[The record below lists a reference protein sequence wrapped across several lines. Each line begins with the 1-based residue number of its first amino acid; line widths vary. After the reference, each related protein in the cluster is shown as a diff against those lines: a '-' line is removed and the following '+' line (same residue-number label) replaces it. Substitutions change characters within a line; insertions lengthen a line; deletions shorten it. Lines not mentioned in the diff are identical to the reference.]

1 MTTTAVR
8 SRALASQPETG
19 PRALVMRAPGTNC
32 HRETVLALEL
42 AGARPDAVH
51 LEEIM
56 TKRRRLD
63 DFAMIVLPGGFAH
76 GDHLGAGTLWSHLL
90 EAVNE
95 PLQRFVDSGRPV
107 LGICNGFQALVRLG
121 LLEGGSL
128 TRNASGR
135 FECRWVWLQR
145 PSNVQTPLM
154 QGIDRIALPVAHGEG
169 RFVARDP
176 ETLAELR
183 SGGRAALVYC
193 DDAGNPASY
202 PGNPNG
208 SDGGIAAL
216 TNTAGN
222 VLGLM
227 PHPERD
233 AVAGQAPA
241 GRADGAGLSIFTNA
255 VKVARS

>member
-1 MTTTAVR
+1 
-8 SRALASQPETG
+8 
-19 PRALVMRAPGTNC
+19 MRAPGTNC
-32 HRETVLALEL
+32 QRETSLALEL
-42 AGARPDAVH
+42 AGARPDSVH
-51 LEEIM
+51 LEEIV
-56 TKRRRLD
+56 TNRRRLD
-63 DFAMIVLPGGFAH
+63 DFALMVLPGGFAH

-95 PLQRFVDSGRPV
+95 PLQRFVESGRPI

-121 LLEGGSL
+121 LLDGGSL

-135 FECRWVWLQR
+135 FECRWVLVQR
-145 PSNVQTPLM
+145 PQSVNTPFLE
-154 QGIDRIALPVAHGEG
+154 GIERVALPVAHGEG

-176 ETLAELR
+176 DTLSELKG
-183 SGGRAALVYC
+183 SGRVALVYC
-193 DDAGNPASY
+193 DDVGNPISY

-208 SDGGIAAL
+208 SEGDIAAL
-216 TNTAGN
+216 TNRGGN

-241 GRADGAGLSIFTNA
+241 GRADGAGLAIFTNA
-255 VKVARS
+255 VKMARS